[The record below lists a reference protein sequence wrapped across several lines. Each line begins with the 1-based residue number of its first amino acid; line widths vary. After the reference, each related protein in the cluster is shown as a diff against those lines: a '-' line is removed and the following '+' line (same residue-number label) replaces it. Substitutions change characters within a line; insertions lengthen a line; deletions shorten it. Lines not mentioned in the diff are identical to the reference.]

1 MIDEQIVNHP
11 SYQYALSVVNEDVI
25 SGRYIKKECS
35 KFLHELENDKSKYF
49 FDVDMLETLDSLTKL
64 INMADGMKE
73 GVSAYEALG
82 GFQWYFLANVLC
94 WKYKENPKRR
104 KYEKSLLLIGRKNGK
119 TFLTGLIF
127 LIFMMIEPEYSK
139 FFSVSATKDL
149 SSLIKEQMEMLLDKS
164 PALSNH
170 FKWLRSEVRFTA
182 KKSSMKPLAYSLDK
196 LDGRK
201 AAVWLSDET
210 GALPSRYPIDS
221 MRSSQM
227 NQLNKT
233 GIIIS
238 TAYQTTDNPM
248 TEEVDYAE
256 KVMDGIIQDDK
267 TFALLYKPDNPKEW
281 MSEEALYQANPI
293 LYDVPENY
301 EMLDDERT
309 MATEM
314 PSKKSNFLTKHL
326 NIFID
331 GDIEESF
338 VTIDDLRQ
346 GKIAEEDFDWDG
358 REVYLG
364 IDLAETVDNT
374 AVSMV
379 YYDNDEDKFYTK
391 CWSFIP
397 QEKATEKSKRERIN
411 YFLMRDKGWAFLC
424 GDRVISQRFVEDYV
438 LGIEKKYNVIVKGIG
453 YDRRNAISSVNRF
466 IDEGDYECIEVRQ
479 NSSSLGPTFKMMRD
493 YIIDG
498 NFLYQENELLEN
510 NYKNA
515 RITYDTTMNIYV
527 NKKKSAGK
535 IDGVYA
541 TADAMYL
548 WKQDIDDGLLTSSFE
563 DRGLFI
569 L

>member
-35 KFLHELENDKSKYF
+35 KFLHELENDESKYF

-548 WKQDIDDGLLTSSFE
+548 WKQDIDDGLLASSFE

>member
-346 GKIAEEDFDWDG
+346 GKVAEEDFDWDG

>member
-515 RITYDTTMNIYV
+515 RTTYDTTMNIYV

>member
-1 MIDEQIVNHP
+1 M
-11 SYQYALSVVNEDVI
+11 
-25 SGRYIKKECS
+25 RK
-35 KFLHELENDKSKYF
+35 
-49 FDVDMLETLDSLTKL
+49 
-64 INMADGMKE
+64 
-73 GVSAYEALG
+73 
-82 GFQWYFLANVLC
+82 ANV
-94 WKYKENPKRR
+94 
-104 KYEKSLLLIGRKNGK
+104 
-119 TFLTGLIF
+119 F
-127 LIFMMIEPEYSK
+127 
-139 FFSVSATKDL
+139 VAD
-149 SSLIKEQMEMLLDKS
+149 
-164 PALSNH
+164 
-170 FKWLRSEVRFTA
+170 EV
-182 KKSSMKPLAYSLDK
+182 
-196 LDGRK
+196 
-201 AAVWLSDET
+201 
-210 GALPSRYPIDS
+210 GALKNRYPIEA
-221 MRSSQM
+221 MESSQM
-227 NQLNKT
+227 NMINRT
-233 GIIIS
+233 GILIS
-238 TAYQTTDNPM
+238 TAYDSTDNPM
-248 TEEVDYAE
+248 VQEVEYAE
-256 KVMDGIIQDDK
+256 KVLDGLIDDDSYFAMLFKPDDVRDWMSDK
-267 TFALLYKPDNPKEW
+267 TLYESNPLCYTVPANYDYLVKKRNKALE
-281 MSEEALYQANPI
+281 MSDA
-293 LYDVPENY
+293 
-301 EMLDDERT
+301 
-309 MATEM
+309 
-314 PSKKSNFLTKHL
+314 KSNFLTKHL

-346 GKIAEEDFDWDG
+346 GKIVEEDFDWDG

>member
-164 PALSNH
+164 PTLSNH

>member
-346 GKIAEEDFDWDG
+346 GKIAEEDFDWVG

-379 YYDNDEDKFYTK
+379 YYDNDKDKFYTK

-548 WKQDIDDGLLTSSFE
+548 WKQDIDDGLLASSFE

>member
-82 GFQWYFLANVLC
+82 GFQWYFLVNVLC

-479 NSSSLGPTFKMMRD
+479 NSLSLGPTFKMMRD

>member
-1 MIDEQIVNHP
+1 M
-11 SYQYALSVVNEDVI
+11 NEDVI

-35 KFLHELENDKSKYF
+35 KFLHELENDESRYF

-164 PALSNH
+164 PVLSNH

-466 IDEGDYECIEVRQ
+466 IDEGDYECVEVRQ

>member
-35 KFLHELENDKSKYF
+35 KFLHELENDESKYF

>member
-379 YYDNDEDKFYTK
+379 YYDNDKDKFYTK

-498 NFLYQENELLEN
+498 NFLYQENEILEN

-548 WKQDIDDGLLTSSFE
+548 WKQDIDDGLLASSFE

>member
-1 MIDEQIVNHP
+1 
-11 SYQYALSVVNEDVI
+11 
-25 SGRYIKKECS
+25 
-35 KFLHELENDKSKYF
+35 
-49 FDVDMLETLDSLTKL
+49 ML
-64 INMADGMKE
+64 
-73 GVSAYEALG
+73 
-82 GFQWYFLANVLC
+82 
-94 WKYKENPKRR
+94 
-104 KYEKSLLLIGRKNGK
+104 
-119 TFLTGLIF
+119 
-127 LIFMMIEPEYSK
+127 IEPEYSK

-164 PALSNH
+164 PELSKH
-170 FKWLRSEVRFTA
+170 FKWLRSEVRFTP

-238 TAYQTTDNPM
+238 TAYQNTDNPM
-248 TEEVDYAE
+248 TEEVEYAE
-256 KVMDGIIQDDK
+256 KVLDGIVEDDK
-267 TFALLYKPDNPKEW
+267 TFALLYKPDNPKDW
-281 MSEEALYQANPI
+281 MTDEALYQANPI

-331 GDIEESF
+331 GDIEEAY
-338 VTIDDLRQ
+338 VNIDDLRVGKINEFDWQ
-346 GKIAEEDFDWDG
+346 GK
-358 REVYLG
+358 EVYVG
-364 IDLAETVDNT
+364 IDLAETIDNT
-374 AVSMV
+374 AVSIV
-379 YYDNDEDKFYTK
+379 HYDIETGKYYVKS
-391 CWSFIP
+391 WSFVP
-397 QEKATEKSKRERIN
+397 QDSAKEKSKRERID
-411 YFLMRDKGWAFLC
+411 YFRMRDKGWAHLC
-424 GDRVISQRFVEDYV
+424 GDRVINQRYVEDFV
-438 LGIEKKYNVIVKGIG
+438 LNLESEYGVVIKGIG

-466 IDEGDYECIEVRQ
+466 IEEGDYECIEVRQ
-479 NSSSLGPTFKMMRD
+479 HSSTLGPTFKLIRD
-493 YIIDG
+493 EILDG
-498 NFLYQENELLEN
+498 NFHYESNELLEN
-510 NYKNA
+510 NFKNA
-515 RITYDTTMNIYV
+515 RQVFNNNMDLYV
-527 NKKKSAGK
+527 NKKRSAGK
-535 IDGVYA
+535 IDMVYS

-548 WKQDIDDGLLTSSFE
+548 WKQDIDQGVTSPYE

>member
-1 MIDEQIVNHP
+1 MIDERIINHP
-11 SYQYALSVVNEDVI
+11 SYQYALSVVNEDII
-25 SGRYIKKECS
+25 SGKYIKKECQ
-35 KFLHELENDKSKYF
+35 KFIDELENDESDYF
-49 FDVDMLETLDSLTKL
+49 FDINMLEILDDLTKL

-73 GVSAYEALG
+73 GTSSYDALG
-82 GFQWYFLANVLC
+82 GFQWYFLVNTLC
-94 WKYKENPKRR
+94 WKYKNNPDRR
-104 KYEKSLLLIGRKNGK
+104 KYEKSILLIGRKNGK

-164 PALSNH
+164 PSLSNH
-170 FKWLRSEVRFTA
+170 FKWLRSEVRFNS
-182 KKSSMKPLAYSLDK
+182 KKSSFKPLAYSLDK

-210 GALPSRYPIDS
+210 GSLPSRYPLDS

-238 TAYQTTDNPM
+238 TAYQNTDNPM
-248 TEEVDYAE
+248 TEEVEYAE
-256 KVMDGIIQDDK
+256 KVMDGIVHDDK
-267 TFALLYKPDNPKEW
+267 TFALLYKPDDPKNW
-281 MSEEALYQANPI
+281 MTDDALYQANPI

-301 EMLDDERT
+301 EMLNDERN

-326 NIFID
+326 NIFVD
-331 GDIEESF
+331 GDIEESY
-338 VTIDDLRQ
+338 VNIDDLRV
-346 GKIAEEDFDWDG
+346 GKIDDRFEWEG
-358 REVYLG
+358 KEVYIG

-379 YYDNDEDKFYTK
+379 HYDTLEDKFYTK
-391 CWSFIP
+391 SWSFVP
-397 QEKATEKSKRERIN
+397 EDRAQEKSKRERID
-411 YFLMRDKGWAFLC
+411 YFRMRDKQWAYFC
-424 GDRVISQRFVEDYV
+424 GDRVINQRFVEDFV
-438 LGIEKKYNVIVKGIG
+438 LSIEDKYDVKIKGIG

-466 IDEGDYECIEVRQ
+466 TEEGDYECIEVRQ
-479 NSSSLGPTFKMMRD
+479 QSSSLGPTFKLMRD
-493 YIIDG
+493 YILDG
-498 NFLYQENELLEN
+498 NFHYEPNELFEN
-510 NYKNA
+510 NFKNA
-515 RITYDTTMNIYV
+515 RQIIDTTMNIYV

-535 IDGVYA
+535 IDMVYS

-548 WKQDIDDGLLTSSFE
+548 WKLDIDEGLVSSYE

>member
-548 WKQDIDDGLLTSSFE
+548 WKQDIDDGLLASSFE